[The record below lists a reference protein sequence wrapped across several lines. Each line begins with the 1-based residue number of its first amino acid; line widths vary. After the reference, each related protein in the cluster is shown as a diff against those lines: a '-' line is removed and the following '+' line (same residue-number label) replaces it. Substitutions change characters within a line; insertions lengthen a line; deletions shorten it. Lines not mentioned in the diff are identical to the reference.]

1 MHATS
6 IAPKL
11 LVSPTCLRA
20 RTPLVARAIWL
31 FSFDR
36 QVSVD
41 RALRRVTIATR
52 RLWIWRDRRVVPFER
67 INRIVL
73 QAQAFS
79 GFALLSTI
87 SFGFLP
93 GADAALFMIS
103 LGLTGGVE
111 EVNLFTVVE
120 DEVGR
125 YRIGSTQAT
134 SSGKPESSRLGDEG
148 TSEIVNHLR
157 DFLGVPV
164 ASR

>member
-11 LVSPTCLRA
+11 LVGPACLHA
-20 RTPLVARAIWL
+20 RTPLVARVIWL

-36 QVSVD
+36 QVIVD

-52 RLWIWRDRRVVPFER
+52 RFWIWRDRRVIPFER

-73 QAQAFS
+73 RAQTFS
-79 GFALLSTI
+79 GLAILSTI

-93 GADAALFMIS
+93 GANAALFLIS
-103 LGLTGGVE
+103 LGLTGGIE
-111 EVNLFTVVE
+111 EVNLFTVLE
-120 DEVGR
+120 DE
-125 YRIGSTQAT
+125 SDDSDWLDALT
-134 SSGKPESSRLGDEG
+134 SDKPEGARLGDEG
-148 TSEIVNHLR
+148 TSEVVNHLR

>member
-11 LVSPTCLRA
+11 LVSATCLRA
-20 RTPLVARAIWL
+20 RTPWVARAIWL

-52 RLWIWRDRRVVPFER
+52 RIWIWRNRRVVPFER

-73 QAQAFS
+73 RAQTFP
-79 GFALLSTI
+79 GFAFLSAI

-103 LGLTGGVE
+103 LGLTGGSE

-120 DEVGR
+120 DE
-125 YRIGSTQAT
+125 SDDSDWLDALT
-134 SSGKPESSRLGDEG
+134 SDKPTEPRLGDEG

>member
-20 RTPLVARAIWL
+20 RTPVVARALWL

-36 QVSVD
+36 QVIVD
-41 RALRRVTIATR
+41 RGLARVTIATR
-52 RLWIWRDRRVVPFER
+52 RFWVWREQRVIPFDRV
-67 INRIVL
+67 NRIVL
-73 QAQAFS
+73 RAQAFS
-79 GFALLSTI
+79 GFAFLSTI

-93 GADAALFMIS
+93 GADAALFLIS

-111 EVNLFTVVE
+111 EINLFTVLE
-120 DEVGR
+120 DE
-125 YRIGSTQAT
+125 SDDSDWLDALT
-134 SSGKPESSRLGDEG
+134 SEQPESVRLGDEG
-148 TSEIVNHLR
+148 ASEIVNHLR
-157 DFLGVPV
+157 SFLGVPV